1 MLQMKEV
8 PELVEDVIP
17 KFVGQLYD
25 SVVDIKAM
33 SVGVALCITNNAT
46 IQGLIKSYVEW
57 VLN

>member
-46 IQGLIKSYVEW
+46 IQGLIKSYVE
-57 VLN
+57 